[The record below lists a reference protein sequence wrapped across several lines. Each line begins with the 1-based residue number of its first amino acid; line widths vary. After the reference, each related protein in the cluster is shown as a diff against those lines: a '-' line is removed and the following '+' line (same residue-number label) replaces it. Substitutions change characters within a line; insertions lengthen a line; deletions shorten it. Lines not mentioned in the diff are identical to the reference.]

1 MDPVAPPT
9 LEENKEKA
17 RSAVLLASQAAEE
30 FHQDFKAF
38 LSQVYNPGTW
48 KEGVKL
54 VMDGGLGLLKDLQE
68 MITQGNWTPDK
79 LVLRLNAD
87 LEQMVQKHPELQV
100 QWDNVKVSFNFA
112 KMKTDEALARMEEI
126 AKLEYG
132 KFDQGQV
139 VKAVWS
145 GVREEIK
152 MDVSKLLSR
161 FNHKETPNG

>member
-1 MDPVAPPT
+1 MDPVAPPN

-68 MITQGNWTPDK
+68 MLTEGNWSPDK

-87 LEQMVQKHPELQV
+87 LEKMVQKHPELQT

-112 KMKTDEALARMEEI
+112 KMKTDEALAHVKQV
-126 AKLEYG
+126 AKREMITS
-132 KFDQGQV
+132 
-139 VKAVWS
+139 AVWN
-145 GVREEIK
+145 GVKEEIK
-152 MDVSKLLSR
+152 LDIGKLLGHL
-161 FNHKETPNG
+161 NHKENPNG

>member
-1 MDPVAPPT
+1 MDPVAST
-9 LEENKEKA
+9 NLEENKEKA

-38 LSQVYNPGTW
+38 LSQVYNPSTW

-68 MITQGNWTPDK
+68 MLTQGSWSPDK

-87 LEQMVQKHPELQV
+87 LEKMVQKHPELQT

-112 KMKTDEALARMEEI
+112 KMKTDEALAHVKQV
-126 AKLEYG
+126 AKREMI
-132 KFDQGQV
+132 KS
-139 VKAVWS
+139 AVWN
-145 GVREEIK
+145 GVKEEIK
-152 MDVSKLLSR
+152 LDISKLLSR
-161 FNHKETPNG
+161 FSHKENPNG

>member
-1 MDPVAPPT
+1 MVRFLFMDPVAPPN

-68 MITQGNWTPDK
+68 MLTEGNWSPDK

-87 LEQMVQKHPELQV
+87 LEKMVQKHPELQT

-112 KMKTDEALARMEEI
+112 KMKTDEALAHVKQV
-126 AKLEYG
+126 AKREMITS
-132 KFDQGQV
+132 
-139 VKAVWS
+139 AVWN
-145 GVREEIK
+145 GVKEEIK
-152 MDVSKLLSR
+152 LDIGKLLGHL
-161 FNHKETPNG
+161 NHKENPNG

>member
-1 MDPVAPPT
+1 MDPVAPT
-9 LEENKEKA
+9 NLEENKEKA

-54 VMDGGLGLLKDLQE
+54 VVDGGFGLLKDLQE
-68 MITQGNWTPDK
+68 MLTEGNWSPDK

-87 LEQMVQKHPELQV
+87 LEQMVQKHPELQS

-112 KMKTDEALARMEEI
+112 KMKTDEALAHVKQV
-126 AKLEYG
+126 AKREMITS
-132 KFDQGQV
+132 
-139 VKAVWS
+139 AVWN
-145 GVREEIK
+145 GVKEEIK
-152 MDVSKLLSR
+152 LDISKLLGR
-161 FNHKETPNG
+161 FSHKETSNG